1 MSRNYGNLRA
11 RRSSGAWQWVVIGL
25 VLGFA
30 CAITLMLAGMAAGV
44 LVIDAEGFPGRATPT
59 AIVQVI
65 TATPAPVTP
74 TLTPSEALI
83 TPSATLAVQVL
94 APTPTDIPPTSEETE
109 EVTEPAVPPTADT
122 SAQTLQTGGGAS
134 EVPPPLAGR
143 LTTLIDVP
151 GGTFSMGTTP
161 AEVNAAVN
169 ECVNTYDG
177 SCNVADGED
186 SSPQFQV
193 TINPYSIEQYEV
205 TYEQYMLFL
214 NWLGPNSHRNGCDGQ
229 PCMATRNESD
239 TSNVSFDSANYRVP
253 DIINRIPVTSVT
265 WYGANAYCR
274 AIGRRLPTEAEW
286 ERAARGS
293 QAFVYPWGNTFDT
306 TRANTNR
313 PIAEDITL
321 EGAEIVDSY
330 PSGVSE
336 YGVFNLAGNVAEWVN
351 DWYSDIWYSQQAA
364 QATVLNPVGPP
375 AGVDKVVRG
384 GSWDAV
390 PFFSRSVHRQ
400 NRTPNDQTPWIGF
413 RCAADQG
420 AGTTTTNA
428 SGVDLNLGATPDAA
442 TLGVLGGDEETTANS
457 QPTLPP
463 APTSAPLPT
472 QVGTLPP
479 G

>member
-1 MSRNYGNLRA
+1 MSRNYGNLRG

-44 LVIDAEGFPGRATPT
+44 LVVDAEGFPGRATPT
-59 AIVQVI
+59 AVVVVI
-65 TATPAPVTP
+65 TSTPAPVTP
-74 TLTPSEALI
+74 TLTPTEGLV
-83 TPSATLAVQVL
+83 TPTPTLGIQVV
-94 APTPTDIPPTSEETE
+94 APTATDIPPTPEEEATE
-109 EVTEPAVPPTADT
+109 EATEAVEPP
-122 SAQTLQTGGGAS
+122 SSNAQTVQTGNTGDD
-134 EVPPPLAGR
+134 EVPPQLAA
-143 LTTLIDVP
+143 LATPLIDIP
-151 GGTFSMGTTP
+151 GGTFTMGTTP
-161 AEVNAAVN
+161 AEVRAAVD
-169 ECVNTYDG
+169 ECINVYQG
-177 SCNVADGED
+177 ACNVADGED
-186 SSPQFQV
+186 SSPQFEV
-193 TINPYSIEQYEV
+193 TINPFQIEQYEV
-205 TYEQYMLFL
+205 TYQQYMAFL

-229 PCMATRNESD
+229 PCLATRNDVD

-253 DIINRIPVTSVT
+253 DVINRHPVVNVT

-293 QAFVYPWGNTFDT
+293 QGFIYPWGNTFDT

-313 PIAEDITL
+313 PIAEDPSL
-321 EGAEIVDSY
+321 EGAEVVDSY

-336 YGVFNLAGNVAEWVN
+336 YGVFNMAGNVAEWVN
-351 DWYSDIWYSQQAA
+351 DWYSDVWYSQQAA
-364 QATVLNPVGPP
+364 QQSVLNPVGPP

-390 PFFSRSVHRQ
+390 PFFARSVHRQ

-413 RCAADQG
+413 RCADDPDT
-420 AGTTTTNA
+420 GTTA
-428 SGVDLNLGATPDAA
+428 GAEGVDLNLGASPDPA
-442 TLGVLGGDEETTANS
+442 TLGVIGSDEETTANS

-463 APTSAPLPT
+463 APTRAATPT
-472 QVGTLPP
+472 AVGTLPP